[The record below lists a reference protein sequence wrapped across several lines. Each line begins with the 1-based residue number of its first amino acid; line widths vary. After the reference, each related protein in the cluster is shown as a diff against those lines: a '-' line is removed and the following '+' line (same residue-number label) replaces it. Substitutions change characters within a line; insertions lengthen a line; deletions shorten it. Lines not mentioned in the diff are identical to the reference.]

1 MQAMIRARMP
11 VRSRLSFPLETAMTA
26 TPSLIEQ
33 TGRAE
38 QRRLDRLPLSNCRL
52 LLQGAHPVIDASPS
66 GIRFRPKGRRFSPG
80 QHFVGG
86 IIQGDTLFV
95 DRLPVEVIWTNNEAA
110 GCRIVLDDDARAQA
124 TLLALL
130 TSARYR
136 ELIEAAPIGIFQST
150 AQGRYLAANPQLAR
164 MYGYA
169 SVQELMESVRDIQTQ
184 VYVNPGD
191 RNRLRA
197 ALAGGP
203 VDGMEF
209 RHLRKDGSVI
219 WVSLSARAVCDH
231 NGEILRYEGFA
242 SDVTKHKRDEALRRE
257 IELMIQHDLRTPVD
271 NAISIAQRLRED
283 AGMTAEQN
291 ELVLLLENSSC
302 HMLDTLDSHLDL
314 YKMETGKY
322 RPLPQPFD
330 CAVLVRE
337 LVEALGKR
345 PQFASVR
352 LDLQTDGL
360 PHASECGCPCL
371 GEPKLLRMA
380 LQHLLVNALE
390 ASPPGATVA
399 VRLSS
404 GADCSLEIRN
414 TGAAPLEVRSR
425 FFEKYVTKG
434 KAGGTGLGTYVAWI
448 TTTAQGGDIAMRTSD
463 KDNVTVVT
471 LRLPK

>member
-1 MQAMIRARMP
+1 MD
-11 VRSRLSFPLETAMTA
+11 A
-26 TPSLIEQ
+26 TPALIEQ
-33 TGRAE
+33 AGRAE
-38 QRRLDRLPLSNCRL
+38 KRLLGRLPMPNCHL
-52 LLQGAHPVIDASPS
+52 LLQGTHQVIDASPS
-66 GIRFRPKGRRFSPG
+66 GIRFRPKGRMFSPG

-95 DRLPVEVIWTNNEAA
+95 ERLPVEVVWTSSEAA
-110 GCRIVLDDDARAQA
+110 GCRIVLDDDACAQA
-124 TLLALL
+124 TLLTLL
-130 TSARYR
+130 ASARYR
-136 ELIEAAPIGIFQST
+136 ELIEAAPIGIFQSS

-169 SVQELMESVRDIQTQ
+169 SAQDLMESVRDIQTQ

-197 ALAGGP
+197 ALARGP

-219 WVSLSARAVCDH
+219 WVSLSARAVRDH

-242 SDVTKHKRDEALRRE
+242 SDITNHRRDEELRRE
-257 IELMIQHDLRTPVD
+257 IELMIQHDLRAPVD
-271 NAISIAQRLRED
+271 NAISIAQRLREG
-283 AGMTAEQN
+283 AGMTAEQSN
-291 ELVLLLENSSC
+291 LVLLLENSSR
-302 HMLDTLDSHLDL
+302 HMLDTLNSHLDL
-314 YKMETGKY
+314 YKIETGKY
-322 RPLPQPFD
+322 RLHPQPFD
-330 CAVLVRE
+330 CAVLVQE

-345 PQFASVR
+345 PQFVNVR
-352 LDLQTDGL
+352 LNLQTDGP
-360 PHASECGCPCL
+360 PHASERGCPCL

-399 VRLSS
+399 VRLFS
-404 GADCSLEIRN
+404 GVDCRIEIRN
-414 TGAAPLEVRSR
+414 AGAVPLEVRSR
-425 FFEKYVTKG
+425 FFDKYVTKG
-434 KAGGTGLGTYVAWI
+434 KAGGTGLGTYAAWI

-463 KDNVTVVT
+463 NDDVTVVT